1 MRSHFV
7 FMMKQSVLKY
17 LSFGT
22 LAVVTV
28 ILIAATIIEKI
39 YGSEFVSDYIYGNPI
54 IVALWGIVAMASL
67 IYLLKCHVHKQVVTF
82 ALHISFVLILVGAF
96 LSYLYGE
103 QGAVHLRTDSQPSDT
118 FVLRGGEMQKFPF
131 TVRLNEFNQK
141 YYQGTFAPMD
151 YESRIVIAEHN
162 GDTVTGVVSMNNIY
176 SYKGYRFYQ
185 SGFDKDGKGTI
196 LAVSHDVAGI
206 AVTYSGYV
214 LLLLSMIMFFFQ
226 KDSAFRRL
234 LKHGSLKKSVFAL
247 GLVLLS
253 PVCAFAKQQPTV
265 LPSDVADRF
274 GDIYVYYNDR
284 VCPMETLAKDFT
296 VKLCG
301 KATYKGLSANQVLT
315 GWFFYYDDWKNESMI
330 KIKGADV
337 REILGITEN
346 AKLSDF
352 IDISGYKLENALQ
365 SASELSLRQNIESAN
380 EKFNLISM
388 ITTGSLLKIYP
399 YKSNGEE
406 TARWYSLADRLPTDM
421 PADQWA
427 FVRNSM
433 SYVAERVAMKDYE
446 SVCDLL
452 VKIKKFQQKSAGA
465 DGVPTESQFKAEQ
478 LYNVVGSSRLPAMI
492 CVTIGI
498 ILFFVYCRYLSLGKK
513 CSSRLNTIF
522 TILLLMIFLYLTF
535 VILLRGFVSGH
546 VPLSNGYETMQFM
559 AWCSVLITLILRS
572 RYAMS
577 LPFGFLLCG
586 LTLMVAMMGE
596 SNPAIT
602 QLMPVLQS
610 PLLSIHVVVI
620 MLAYSLL
627 AFIMLNGITALIL
640 HWAKT
645 DNPRPIE
652 YLQLMSRIM
661 LYPAV
666 FLLAAGIF
674 IGAVWANISWGRY
687 WGWDPKEVWA
697 LITMIVY
704 AFAIHVSS
712 LPKFQKPM
720 FFHVFCII
728 AFLTVIITYF
738 GVNFFLGGL
747 HSYA

>member
-1 MRSHFV
+1 M
-7 FMMKQSVLKY
+7 
-17 LSFGT
+17 
-22 LAVVTV
+22 
-28 ILIAATIIEKI
+28 
-39 YGSEFVSDYIYGNPI
+39 YGSEFVSDSIYGNPI
-54 IVALWGIVAMASL
+54 FVAIWGLVAVSSL
-67 IYLLKCHVHKQVVTF
+67 LYLLKCHIQKRVATF
-82 ALHISFVLILVGAF
+82 ALHVSFVLILAGAL
-96 LSYLYGE
+96 LSYLYGV
-103 QGAVHLRTDSQPSDT
+103 QGVVHLRTDSMPVDT
-118 FVLRGGEMQKFPF
+118 FVLHGGGTQKFPF
-131 TVRLNEFNQK
+131 TVRLKEFNQK

-151 YESRIVIAEHN
+151 YESSIVITEHN
-162 GDTVTGVVSMNNIY
+162 GDSVIGVVSMNNIY
-176 SYKGYRFYQ
+176 SYRGYRFYQ
-185 SGFDKDGKGTI
+185 SGYDKDGKGTI

-226 KDSAFRRL
+226 KNSAFRKL
-234 LKHGSLKKSVFAL
+234 LRHSSLKKSVFVL

-253 PVCAFAKQQPTV
+253 PFCAFAERQPSV
-265 LPSDVADRF
+265 LPSEVADRF
-274 GDIYVYYNDR
+274 GEIYVYYNDR

-296 VKLCG
+296 AKLCG
-301 KATYKGLSANQVLT
+301 NTTYKGLSANQVLT

-346 AKLSDF
+346 ANLADF
-352 IDISGYKLENALQ
+352 IDVSGYKLENALQ
-365 SASELSLRQNIESAN
+365 SVSELSLRQNIESAN

-406 TARWYSLADRLPTDM
+406 TARWYSLADRLPADM

-452 VKIKKFQQKSAGA
+452 IKIKKYQQKSAGA
-465 DGVPTESQFKAEQ
+465 DGVPTEARFKAEQ
-478 LYNVVGSSRLPAMI
+478 LYNDVGGSRLPAMA

-498 ILFFVYCRYLSLGKK
+498 ILFIVYCRSLSLRKK
-513 CSSRLNTIF
+513 CDNRLETIF
-522 TILLLMIFLYLTF
+522 TILLLSVFLYLTF
-535 VILLRGFVSGH
+535 VILLRGYVSGH

-559 AWCSVLITLILRS
+559 AWCSVLITLILRN

-620 MLAYSLL
+620 MLAYALL
-627 AFIMLNGITALIL
+627 AFMMLNGITALIL
-640 HWAKT
+640 HWSKA
-645 DNPRPIE
+645 DNARSIE
-652 YLQLMSRIM
+652 YLQAMSRIM

-704 AFAIHVSS
+704 AFAIHAAS